1 VKVLHCESSLRV
13 VLCSKTD
20 VSTALLPF
28 YIMNALDGS
37 VRKTFG
43 PASILHCECSLRM
56 VLCSKTEVSTAL
68 LLPFYITN
76 ALCETTSDLLLLPYY
91 IVNAVYDLLLL
102 LLLLYIYSHLLVS
115 T

>member
-1 VKVLHCESSLRV
+1 M
-13 VLCSKTD
+13 
-20 VSTALLPF
+20 AQLPI
-28 YIMNALDGS
+28 YIVNALDGS

-43 PASILHCECSLRM
+43 PASIPHCECSLRV
-56 VLCSKTEVSTAL
+56 VLCSKTDVSTAL

-102 LLLLYIYSHLLVS
+102 LLLLYIYSHLLGEHNFLILLFS
-115 T
+115 CDKGS